1 MLTSGG
7 RIGGCRN
14 RRDEG
19 GGARARLRNGADGG
33 EGDPPNRHDGNI
45 HRATDLR
52 ERLQPDG
59 RIGIRLARRAE
70 DRSEAEVVRAG
81 LCRRDGLR
89 TVVGRDAD
97 EEVRPPGLGTHA
109 PRVDKR
115 QVILT
120 EMNNLG
126 ANGQRNIQPVVHAKR
141 DAGGAAERKQT
152 TRPGRERA
160 RTHVLGAQLQAAGA
174 GREQLLGEREGP
186 TLVPRKRGR
195 QIEDRIE
202 PAQAE
207 HRVHYSVLPT
217 PFRLST
223 DLAPMGDQPRAI
235 TELVTAVNRGDPNQV
250 LLGIT
255 GSGKTFTMAHVVEQV
270 QRPTLVIAHNKTLA
284 HQLWS
289 EFKTLFPDNAIHYF
303 VSYYDYYQPEAYVPS
318 TDTYIEKDSLI
329 NEEIDRMRH
338 AATYALLTRRDAL
351 IVASVSCIYGIGAAE
366 AYLGM
371 KLDLA
376 CGVEVRRDAV
386 LRRLV
391 EIQYERNDIDFARG
405 TFRVRGDTVE
415 IFPAYEREKAI
426 RVEWFGD
433 EIDAISEVDPLRG
446 KVLRKI
452 DEVSIFPGS
461 HYVTPADR
469 LTKAMAGI
477 KDELRGRLGD
487 LKAENKLVE
496 EQRLSQRT
504 LYDLEM
510 LEQMGRCKGIENYS
524 RHLSGRAPGEP
535 PPTLLDYFPKDYLLF
550 VDESHQTVPQ
560 ISAMSKGDRSRKE
573 TLVEF
578 GFRLPSALDNRPLRF
593 DEWESRATQT
603 VFVSATPAEYELRRA
618 DGVVVEQIIRPTG
631 LLDPEIE
638 VRPVGSQVDDLLGE
652 IRERVKWG
660 DRVLVTTLTKRM
672 AEDLT
677 EYYSELGVRVRYLH
691 SDIETLERIEIL
703 RDLRLGEFDVLVGIN
718 LLREGLDLPEVSLV
732 GILDADKEGFLRA
745 ERSLVQTIGRAA
757 RNVRGKVIM
766 YADRE
771 TESMARAIRVTR
783 ERRALQEEH
792 NRRHGI
798 TPKTIEKAIQALA
811 GTAQD
816 DYVDVAKPAIKAKAS
831 DIPLEDLP
839 QMISALRREMFDL
852 SEGLEFER
860 AAALRDRIKDLEEI
874 QLSLGG

>member
-1 MLTSGG
+1 
-7 RIGGCRN
+7 
-14 RRDEG
+14 
-19 GGARARLRNGADGG
+19 
-33 EGDPPNRHDGNI
+33 
-45 HRATDLR
+45 
-52 ERLQPDG
+52 
-59 RIGIRLARRAE
+59 
-70 DRSEAEVVRAG
+70 
-81 LCRRDGLR
+81 
-89 TVVGRDAD
+89 
-97 EEVRPPGLGTHA
+97 
-109 PRVDKR
+109 
-115 QVILT
+115 
-120 EMNNLG
+120 
-126 ANGQRNIQPVVHAKR
+126 
-141 DAGGAAERKQT
+141 
-152 TRPGRERA
+152 
-160 RTHVLGAQLQAAGA
+160 
-174 GREQLLGEREGP
+174 
-186 TLVPRKRGR
+186 
-195 QIEDRIE
+195 
-202 PAQAE
+202 
-207 HRVHYSVLPT
+207 
-217 PFRLST
+217 
-223 DLAPMGDQPRAI
+223 MGDQPRAI
-235 TELVTAVNRGDPNQV
+235 AELTAGVERGDRSQV

-255 GSGKTFTMAHVVEQV
+255 GSGKTFTMAQVVEKI
-270 QRPTLVIAHNKTLA
+270 QRPTLVMAHNKTLA
-284 HQLWS
+284 HQLWT
-289 EFKTLFPDNAIHYF
+289 EFKALFPDNAIHYF

-318 TDTYIEKDSLI
+318 TDTFIEKDSLI

-338 AATYALLTRRDAL
+338 AATYALLTRRDSL

-376 CGVEVRRDAV
+376 RGVEVRRDAV

-391 EIQYERNDIDFARG
+391 EIQYERNDVDFSRG

-469 LTKAMAGI
+469 LTKAMTGI
-477 KDELRGRLGD
+477 KDELRERLVE

-496 EQRLSQRT
+496 EQRLQQRT

-535 PPTLLDYFPKDYLLF
+535 PPTLLDYFPKDFLLF

-560 ISAMSKGDRSRKE
+560 IGSMFKGDRARKQ

-593 DEWESRATQT
+593 DEWEARTGQAM
-603 VFVSATPAEYELRRA
+603 FVSATPAEYELTRA
-618 DGVVVEQIIRPTG
+618 QGVVVEQIIRPTG

-638 VRPVGSQVDDLLGE
+638 VRPVGQQVDDLLGE
-652 IRERVKWG
+652 IRERIKMG

-677 EYYSELGVRVRYLH
+677 EYYAELGIRVRYLH
-691 SDIETLERIEIL
+691 SDIDTLERIEIL

-745 ERSLVQTIGRAA
+745 ERSLIQTIGRAA

-766 YADRE
+766 YADRH
-771 TESMARAIRVTR
+771 TDSMKKAIKVTA
-783 ERRALQEEH
+783 ERRTAQEEH
-792 NRRHGI
+792 NKRHGI
-798 TPKTIEKAIQALA
+798 TPKTIEKAIAALS

-816 DYVDVAKPAIKAKAS
+816 DFVDLAKTAKDAKANDVA
-831 DIPLEDLP
+831 LEELP
-839 QMISALRREMFDL
+839 QTIAALKRQMTVL
-852 SEGLEFER
+852 SEALEFEK
-860 AAALRDRIKDLEEI
+860 AAAIRDRIKDLEEI
-874 QLSLGG
+874 RLSLTG